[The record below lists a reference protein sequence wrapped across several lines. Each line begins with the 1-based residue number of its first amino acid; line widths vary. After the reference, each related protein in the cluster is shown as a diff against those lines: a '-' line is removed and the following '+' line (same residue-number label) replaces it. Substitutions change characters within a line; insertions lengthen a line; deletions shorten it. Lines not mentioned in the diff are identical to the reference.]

1 MCNLYLNRANC
12 DDYITSKSICDTC
25 GYNRQTTYFKYN
37 EFIEWLHDKSLQTP
51 HTSRY
56 HNEDLFL
63 HTLLVLHYVQ
73 EYEDIVLSLAAWLHD
88 IGKPNHHGQKSN
100 GDNTFY
106 GHENVTEEELSRFL
120 SCDYPYFNDVL
131 ELVQKHMDPFYVENG
146 IEPFA
151 SQAKERIDSLSDI
164 QKERLYRLHEADKKA
179 CL

>member
-1 MCNLYLNRANC
+1 MCNLYLNQNNC
-12 DDYITSKSICDTC
+12 VDYNTSKSICGMCAYSTPED
-25 GYNRQTTYFKYN
+25 FKYN
-37 EFIEWLHDKSLQTP
+37 ELMMWLHDKSLETL
-51 HTSRY
+51 HTSKY

-63 HTLLVLHYVQ
+63 HVLLVVHYVND
-73 EYEDIVLSLAAWLHD
+73 YNDKVLNLSAYLHD
-88 IGKPNHHGQKSN
+88 IGKPSHHGQKEN

-120 SCDYPYFNDVL
+120 PCDHPNFHDVL
-131 ELVQKHMDPFYVENG
+131 ELVQRHMDPFYVENG